1 MKYRWRDLVL
11 LGAPGLVLAAL
22 VAMLALESYGGERLF
37 NAALG
42 GFGLILVWSVA
53 VAVKVRY
60 PQRPLGSL
68 LFLLAVSA
76 GVASLSASRNPLLFT
91 AARIAK
97 PTSELLLLWIMLA
110 YPSGRLS
117 GALERRLVIAAA
129 ISVLGLWLPS
139 ASLNSNPALGGPFM
153 PCQIDCPRNL
163 LLVSEQLEL
172 SRYLTTAFR
181 YVAAT
186 LLAAS
191 VAIMIN
197 RLRNATP
204 LMRRVLA
211 PVVLAS
217 IVRML
222 VVATFLLNDSSRLAL
237 TLSFWAVPLSMAIG
251 LLRGRLYAARVLQ
264 FLVSGMRGQSDA
276 HSLRAVMATAL
287 DDNSLE
293 IAYWIKDQGR
303 WVDDLGQSVSLS
315 YPSVSQGRR
324 AVTVIQNAKGGPVA
338 ALIHDAA
345 LLEEPALVESV
356 AGSLQ
361 TVLEFQRLAAEVKL
375 SRSQTVSAV
384 ETERRRIERDLHDG
398 AQQRLIALRI
408 KLSVTDRI
416 LEQDPSR
423 AALLIHELGTDVDAA
438 IKELREFAHGVV
450 PPLLA
455 ERGLSQALIEVA
467 QRAALP
473 IVIGV
478 EEVGRCAPAVE
489 SAVYYC
495 CLEALQNSAKYADP
509 AATVTLKLGVAENR
523 LVFEITNDLMS
534 DAATQRHSLDGC
546 GVTNMR
552 ERIKAVGGRLDAGAQ
567 SGSGYAVKGSVP
579 IAQT

>member
-1 MKYRWRDLVL
+1 
-11 LGAPGLVLAAL
+11 
-22 VAMLALESYGGERLF
+22 
-37 NAALG
+37 
-42 GFGLILVWSVA
+42 
-53 VAVKVRY
+53 
-60 PQRPLGSL
+60 
-68 LFLLAVSA
+68 
-76 GVASLSASRNPLLFT
+76 
-91 AARIAK
+91 
-97 PTSELLLLWIMLA
+97 
-110 YPSGRLS
+110 
-117 GALERRLVIAAA
+117 
-129 ISVLGLWLPS
+129 
-139 ASLNSNPALGGPFM
+139 M